1 MKRILLSLSMILLC
15 FFGNTQRS
23 IDLELT
29 IMTPQNDDI
38 IEAEEPFNFN
48 VSVKNVDSA
57 ESLEAA
63 DSVYYY
69 FILFGDTT
77 IFAENNQDHL
87 NYTGNT
93 LAPTQNFYIP
103 RVIGFS
109 DQFVG
114 MTVDLCIYVKP
125 ENNQNPIDD
134 PNQSNN
140 MECVTVHVI
149 SNDLAV
155 STNELSTIKLAPNP
169 ANDHFNLSG
178 VDENAFVSITD
189 VQGNKVDFNWKN
201 AEKIDCS
208 NWSNGVYLLKV
219 SSANGTSV
227 KKFLVAHE

>member
-208 NWSNGVYLLKV
+208 TWSNGVYLLKV